1 MLGCLQTF
9 CAIQDTR
16 YMRALIMCID
26 CIFVAATDT
35 CVTRCIYRVH
45 TFSTVSRRQIHH
57 FESTIHFF
65 WRLRPAFYTSLILWI
80 HLGFRIIKVIFVKFF
95 QLIECSPTQNRL
107 GSAKKF
113 HFRARRAHATRQ
125 NEKICRFGSNLWTV
139 IIDHGDC
146 ECGYQFYI
154 THATRARAAT
164 KIWKPV
170 EFNKTWEPEEIDH
183 SKVRCELGTNLG

>member
-1 MLGCLQTF
+1 
-9 CAIQDTR
+9 
-16 YMRALIMCID
+16 MRAPIMCID

-107 GSAKKF
+107 VSAKTF
-113 HFRARRAHATRQ
+113 ARDARTRRVKMRKYADLGQ
-125 NEKICRFGSNLWTV
+125 I
-139 IIDHGDC
+139 
-146 ECGYQFYI
+146 
-154 THATRARAAT
+154 
-164 KIWKPV
+164 
-170 EFNKTWEPEEIDH
+170 
-183 SKVRCELGTNLG
+183 CELWLSIMEIANVDINFISRTRRVHAPRQKFKNL